1 MEDIKIIHSAIDSYH
16 LSSYDPSQTISSIG
30 KSAIGKTSFLKSIL
44 KSKKPKNHMKNA
56 DISNTNFK
64 VLEYEDF
71 DVLDFNYFLNS
82 ETDYFSDVFILSS
95 AFSLSKIV
103 LYHITHSDMV
113 QMDYKHRFA
122 YTFYYSSWACLKF
135 NSKMPNIILIIRDPY
150 FGGEDALTFKL
161 YQNLVEDF
169 IKDVNIRIS
178 ELIKNTVKFFD
189 IFYTPQSEQNFS
201 ENYFF
206 IDSYYVVYKK
216 NNLDSLMSEY
226 LELKKIDSEWLFEE
240 TGFDDLLSGILL
252 DFNEAKQNIGIVDK
266 IIYKHMHGEKN
277 ELSNEL
283 QYMINEDKKVL
294 IKMSLPTRLFND
306 SKYNIFLKY
315 RKDGDYAKIT
325 RYCVMFKKA
334 IKSLDGQ
341 LGKILNKVMRENKK
355 YKLWEEYQKCINDK
369 FAKDIESFD
378 LISNISLYFQYTMA
392 LSFVHIFSLQTS
404 NKASLSY
411 MALEIILKVSNCQNA
426 VDENIE
432 NIYRHI
438 NLFSYF
444 INFDD
449 DEFKFILRTL
459 MPSNFNITE
468 CIAEIF
474 ADIID
479 YSLNTDYKCK
489 DVLLKQREF
498 FDQTD
503 NFINIRGFIEIF
515 ADYIIVEDDKEDQ
528 IQQCIEK
535 IQILIEKLRKLHT
548 FLLIEKNRHLIFCG
562 KNIEIIQLCQTIT
575 VTHSEMFY
583 KFAPTASYLFF
594 GLLSTIVPHTIP
606 GINIGFIILGSFAT
620 LLSSI
625 YSFNRKL
632 NKKKLILSYK
642 TNKNNFID
650 SCIII
655 KECPFGDIKNI
666 KKEISSKG
674 KKFEYVDL
682 LIAEERSSFLSVV
695 CFLVCVPK
703 GESLMK
709 IKRDLC
715 LEFENQNKNVKLS
728 GNAYKNC

>member
-1 MEDIKIIHSAIDSYH
+1 
-16 LSSYDPSQTISSIG
+16 LLSYDPSRTISSIG
-30 KSAIGKTSFLKSIL
+30 KAAIGKTSFLKSIL
-44 KSKKPKNHMKNA
+44 KNKQLKNHMKND
-56 DISNTNFK
+56 DICTGNFK
-64 VLEYEDF
+64 ILEYENF
-71 DVLDFNYFLNS
+71 DILDFSYFLSS
-82 ETDYFSDVFILSS
+82 ENDYFSDVFLLSS
-95 AFSLSKIV
+95 AFSLSKTI
-103 LYHITHSDMV
+103 LYHITHNDMV

-135 NSKMPNIILIIRDPY
+135 NSKMPDIILLIRDPY
-150 FGGEDALTFKL
+150 FEGQDALTFKL

-169 IKDVNIRIS
+169 IKDVNIKIS

-189 IFYTPQSEQNFS
+189 IFCTSQFEQHFS

-216 NNLDSLMSEY
+216 NSLDSLMSEY
-226 LELKKIDSEWLFEE
+226 LELKKNDGEWVFEE
-240 TGFDDLLSGILL
+240 TGFNDLLNGILL
-252 DFNEAKQNIGIVDK
+252 DFNETKQNFGIVDK
-266 IIYKHMHGEKN
+266 IINKHMQGKEN
-277 ELSNEL
+277 ELAKEL
-283 QYMINEDKKVL
+283 QNMINEDKKVHM
-294 IKMSLPTRLFND
+294 KMSLPTRLFND

-315 RKDGDYAKIT
+315 RKDGDYAKIIQ
-325 RYCVMFKKA
+325 YCRVFKNA
-334 IKSLDGQ
+334 IKSLDSR
-341 LGKILNKVMRENKK
+341 LEKVLNKVLRKNKR

-378 LISNISLYFQYTMA
+378 LISNLSLYFQYNMA
-392 LSFVHIFSLQTS
+392 LSFVHIFSLQAS
-404 NKASLSY
+404 NKGSLSY
-411 MALEIILKVSNCQNA
+411 MALEVMLKVPNCQKA

-438 NLFSYF
+438 NLFRYF

-449 DEFKFILRTL
+449 DEFKFILRML

-479 YSLNTDYKCK
+479 YTLNADYMCK

-498 FDQTD
+498 FDQAD
-503 NFINIRGFIEIF
+503 NIINIRGFVEIF
-515 ADYIIVEDDKEDQ
+515 ADYIIVEDDKEHE
-528 IQQCIEK
+528 IQQYIGK
-535 IQILIEKLRKLHT
+535 MQMVIEKLKNLHT
-548 FLLIEKNRHLIFCG
+548 FLLIEKNRHLVFCG
-562 KNIEIIQLCQTIT
+562 ENIEVIRLCQTIT

-606 GINIGFIILGSFAT
+606 GINIGLIIVGSFVT
-620 LLSSI
+620 LLSSF

-632 NKKKLILSYK
+632 NKKKLKLSHK
-642 TNKNNFID
+642 INNDYFID
-650 SCIII
+650 DCIII
-655 KECPFGDIKNI
+655 RECPFGDIKNI
-666 KKEISSKG
+666 KKKIGSGG

-695 CFLVCVPK
+695 CYLVCVPK

-728 GNAYKNC
+728 EKSFK